1 MARAIEGEG
10 MNADRKRILKKERIT
25 NTNEFMTLCGELQR
39 IRRKETYEQEEREAQ
54 AIIERIAD
62 DYTLKI
68 STGFKTVKD
77 RSGNVGESLEEC
89 IKASSDFSIYSLRNQ
104 IRDIKPIIK
113 LIEQEVQAREKIG
126 REMGH
131 IPPRKESRRHCKPE
145 TIPQTARNKSPEG

>member
-1 MARAIEGEG
+1 MARAIEGER
-10 MNADRKRILKKERIT
+10 MNADIKRILRKERIT

-39 IRRKETYEQEEREAQ
+39 IRRKETDEQEEREAQ

-113 LIEQEVQAREKIG
+113 LIEQEAQAREKIG